1 MALNDKYFVPP
12 EATQTLL
19 RVRGFGQDDKRSG
32 GLVSPQIVD
41 LPGGTVLFRMYH
53 DPTRDYGEWWATP
66 RELAVIASYFGR
78 GGPAFDEGRS
88 SGKGILHATMA
99 VRHDWGNN
107 NPLHLGMFFA
117 VRLSADLKAY
127 HGEGDHA
134 PDASQ
139 TQVQKAVYIIDAS
152 GRLRRPRQIML
163 PKAWEFKASLPQ
175 NRRRQC
181 PVNRCSVRS
190 RVTRNSGCR
199 SNSAAD
205 RINVWARQIRCCA
218 AFSSTGMPAAVLP
231 LLQSSMASSVVKS
244 GLRPPLPPALPV

>member
-32 GLVSPQIVD
+32 GLVSPQVVD

-88 SGKGILHATMA
+88 SSKGILHATMA
-99 VRHDWGNN
+99 VRHDWGGNS
-107 NPLHLGMFFA
+107 PLHLGMFFA
-117 VRLSADLKAY
+117 VRLAAAMKAY

-134 PDASQ
+134 PDANQ
-139 TQVQKAVYIIDAS
+139 TEVQKAVYIIDAG

-163 PKAWEFKASLPQ
+163 PKAWEFKASLPRIAGGMSL
-175 NRRRQC
+175 RRDPGNTSGSARW
-181 PVNRCSVRS
+181 
-190 RVTRNSGCR
+190 RV
-199 SNSAAD
+199 
-205 RINVWARQIRCCA
+205 IRE
-218 AFSSTGMPAAVLP
+218 SLS
-231 LLQSSMASSVVKS
+231 
-244 GLRPPLPPALPV
+244 PLPSGDSGDSGDDTDGGENEEEREKVGAAE